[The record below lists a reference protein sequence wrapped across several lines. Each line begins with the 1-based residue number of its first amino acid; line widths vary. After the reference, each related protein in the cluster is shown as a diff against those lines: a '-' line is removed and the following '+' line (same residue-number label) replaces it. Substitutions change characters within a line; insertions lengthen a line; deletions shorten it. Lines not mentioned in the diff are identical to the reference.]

1 MTAEVQIYAHN
12 LVVTERI
19 KEYVTKKASTL
30 DRYLK
35 GIEEIK
41 VDLSYIKSARS
52 ARDRQVAQ
60 ITVRARRALLRTEER
75 SEDLFGAFDAAHDK
89 MHRQLERYKGRRR
102 RGRRDAR
109 TAAQTVETI
118 AGKTTRAK
126 SSPIVRRK
134 TFKLLPMDENIALE
148 QMRMLG
154 HENFFIF
161 FNVDTDAINVL
172 YQRRDGTFGLI
183 EPQID

>member
-12 LVVTERI
+12 LVVTDRI
-19 KEYVTKKASTL
+19 KEYITKKATKL

-52 ARDRQVAQ
+52 ASDRQVAQ

-75 SEDLFGAFDAAHDK
+75 SDDLFAAFDAAHDK
-89 MHRQLERYKGRRR
+89 MQRQLERFKGRRR
-102 RGRRDAR
+102 RGRGDGR
-109 TAAQTVETI
+109 TAAEVVEAL
-118 AGKTTRAK
+118 AGEPVRAK
-126 SSPIVRRK
+126 TSPIVRRK
-134 TFKLLPMDENIALE
+134 TFKLLPMNENIALE

-161 FNVDTDAINVL
+161 FNVETNAINVL
-172 YQRRDGTFGLI
+172 YQRRDGTYGLI
-183 EPQID
+183 EPQVD